1 MLKFC
6 CGTLFA
12 LGLARAN
19 KSYLVA
25 LNLTVGARAAKEKNI
40 KRKEVKRMVAAIACL
55 SLTTILLMLMA
66 NKLSNRV
73 SALEKYTGI
82 EVESNER
89 NKKK

>member
-1 MLKFC
+1 
-6 CGTLFA
+6 
-12 LGLARAN
+12 
-19 KSYLVA
+19 
-25 LNLTVGARAAKEKNI
+25 
-40 KRKEVKRMVAAIACL
+40 MVAAIACL

-82 EVESNER
+82 DVKNDEG

>member
-1 MLKFC
+1 
-6 CGTLFA
+6 
-12 LGLARAN
+12 
-19 KSYLVA
+19 
-25 LNLTVGARAAKEKNI
+25 
-40 KRKEVKRMVAAIACL
+40 MVAVIACL

-82 EVESNER
+82 EEKNDER

>member
-1 MLKFC
+1 M
-6 CGTLFA
+6 

-19 KSYLVA
+19 YSHLVA
-25 LNLTVGARAAKEKNI
+25 LNLTVGAWTAKGKNI

-55 SLTTILLMLMA
+55 ALTTILLMLMA

-82 EVESNER
+82 EAKNDER

>member
-1 MLKFC
+1 MCDLLDFV
-6 CGTLFA
+6 
-12 LGLARAN
+12 
-19 KSYLVA
+19 Y
-25 LNLTVGARAAKEKNI
+25 E
-40 KRKEVKRMVAAIACL
+40 EVKRMVAAIACL

>member
-1 MLKFC
+1 
-6 CGTLFA
+6 
-12 LGLARAN
+12 
-19 KSYLVA
+19 
-25 LNLTVGARAAKEKNI
+25 
-40 KRKEVKRMVAAIACL
+40 MVAAIVCL
-55 SLTTILLMLMA
+55 SLTTILLMLTV

>member
-1 MLKFC
+1 
-6 CGTLFA
+6 
-12 LGLARAN
+12 
-19 KSYLVA
+19 
-25 LNLTVGARAAKEKNI
+25 
-40 KRKEVKRMVAAIACL
+40 MVAAIACL
-55 SLTTILLMLMA
+55 SLTTILLTLMA